1 MEMQIGRKSR
11 MEIYQQAGRKS
22 RMKRPAGRKSILK
35 RQKGRK
41 SGLLRFVTKLEPFF
55 FIYYN

>member
-1 MEMQIGRKSR
+1 MERQIGRKSK
-11 MEIYQQAGRKS
+11 MEIYQKAGRKS

-55 FIYYN
+55 FLIL

>member
-1 MEMQIGRKSR
+1 
-11 MEIYQQAGRKS
+11 MEIYQKAGRKS

-55 FIYYN
+55 FFIL